1 MDVRYGREITVG
13 TIVIIA
19 VAVFIVGTMWLSGKS
34 LGGGLQVHISF
45 RDVGSLKRSS
55 PVRIAGVPVGKVED
69 FRLVDRDQVLVTVNI
84 PDKYRPRTDA
94 KAKVVAVG
102 LAGDAAIAYDP
113 GISADFLPD
122 DTPVEGGGES
132 ALTDRALQLSD
143 RADSVLLNVQ
153 RLTDTAVQKQFISL
167 LKNLDRTMIATR
179 RAMEIYANRE
189 QGPAAELEKTL
200 VEFRGLAA
208 RMDSTLSAPAVLRA
222 RDQADTV
229 VRNLSEMTAQFRN
242 TGARLD
248 TLLAA
253 VNRGEGTLGKLK
265 ADSALYLRTVNL
277 IESMDSLVT
286 QLRRNPGR
294 IGITV
299 KAF

>member
-13 TIVIIA
+13 TIVLIA
-19 VAVFIVGTMWLSGKS
+19 VAVFVVGTMWLSGKS
-34 LGGGLQVHISF
+34 LGGGQRVLIAF
-45 RDVGSLKRSS
+45 RDVGTLKNSS
-55 PVRIAGVPVGKVED
+55 PVRIAGVPVGKVEG
-69 FRLVDRDQVLVTVNI
+69 FKLVSRDQVLVTVTV
-84 PDKYRPRTDA
+84 PGEYRPRTDA
-94 KAKVVAVG
+94 RAKVISVG

-113 GISADFLPD
+113 GTSADFLPD
-122 DTPVEGGGES
+122 DTPVEGGGDP

-153 RLTDTAVQKQFISL
+153 RLTDTAMQRQFISV
-167 LKNLDRTMIATR
+167 LKNLDQTLDATR
-179 RAMEIYANRE
+179 RAMQIYADRE
-189 QGPAAELEKTL
+189 KGPSAELEKTL
-200 VEFRGLAA
+200 AEFRGLAA
-208 RMDSTLSAPAVLRA
+208 RMDSTLSAPAVVRA

-229 VRNLSEMTAQFRN
+229 VRNLSEMTAQFRA

-265 ADSALYLRTVNL
+265 SDSALYQRTVSL

>member
-13 TIVIIA
+13 TIVLIA
-19 VAVFIVGTMWLSGKS
+19 VAVFVVGTMWLSGKS
-34 LGGGLQVHISF
+34 LGGGQRVLIAF
-45 RDVGSLKRSS
+45 RDVGTLKNSS
-55 PVRIAGVPVGKVED
+55 PVRIAGVPVGKVEG
-69 FRLVDRDQVLVTVNI
+69 FKLVSRDQVLVTVTV
-84 PDKYRPRTDA
+84 PGEYRPRTDA
-94 KAKVVAVG
+94 RAKVISVG

-113 GISADFLPD
+113 GTSSDFLPD
-122 DTPVEGGGES
+122 DTPVEGGGEP

-153 RLTDTAVQKQFISL
+153 RLTDSAMQRQFISV
-167 LKNLDRTMIATR
+167 LKNLDQTLDATR
-179 RAMEIYANRE
+179 RAMQIYADRE
-189 QGPAAELEKTL
+189 KGPSAELEKTL
-200 VEFRGLAA
+200 AEFRGLAA
-208 RMDSTLSAPAVLRA
+208 RMDSTLSAPAVVRA

-229 VRNLSEMTAQFRN
+229 VRNLSEMTAQFRA

-265 ADSALYLRTVNL
+265 SDSALYQRTVSL

-286 QLRRNPGR
+286 QLRRQPGR